1 MLRGAGLLLLLL
13 GCTSVASLVARP
25 AARARAAPHAHQAA
39 ARVPLAAVGMQ
50 VAEPPVKV
58 PEKVPEL
65 APTQPKGERKSEKG
79 KKYKLLLFN
88 DNVNR

>member
-1 MLRGAGLLLLLL
+1 MLRRPGLLLLVV
-13 GCTSVASLVARP
+13 GYASVASLVARP
-25 AARARAAPHAHQAA
+25 AAPTRAAHVRRAA
-39 ARVPLAAVGMQ
+39 ARPPLAAPGMQ

-65 APTQPKGERKSEKG
+65 APTQPKGEPKSGKG